1 MVIAWFLYFLVITER
16 LKFQQAFCKNWFIVL
31 ELNWFLGRLS
41 SKCIYWGKMCCFLDM
56 YSICKLRNKD
66 LQERRAP
73 ESEVRGFVREDS
85 GLSSVMWVGEISLC
99 IIIEYSNSK
108 YRTSCHLP
116 KWGFAAVS
124 PKVLGHLKDFLD
136 FFL

>member
-1 MVIAWFLYFLVITER
+1 
-16 LKFQQAFCKNWFIVL
+16 
-31 ELNWFLGRLS
+31 
-41 SKCIYWGKMCCFLDM
+41 MCCFLDM

-116 KWGFAAVS
+116 K
-124 PKVLGHLKDFLD
+124 
-136 FFL
+136 